1 MNLEGKRVLITGGSS
16 GIGFAIARAMLAK
29 GARVAV
35 TGRNSERLAQA
46 VAGLRG
52 NELPVTGI
60 QADVATPEGRTQSLD
75 RAIEALGGLDILVNN
90 AGGVRAGRLEK
101 TSEVEIRTM
110 VEVDLVAPIL
120 LTQAAL
126 PHLRAS
132 DDGLVVNVTSGIAL
146 IGAPFYT
153 TYAAVKA
160 GLSRFGEALRRELK
174 GEGVRVLTLYPGAT
188 DTPMMQS
195 SKAGPELGFTREPAD
210 AVANALIEGIEANLL
225 EVIRGGE
232 ARAKMIATNRDDP
245 AAIDERFLTMKSALE
260 EAVSGHSAL

>member
-29 GARVAV
+29 GARVIV

-46 VAGLRG
+46 VRDFQERGLPISG
-52 NELPVTGI
+52 V
-60 QADVATPEGRTQSLD
+60 QADVATPEGRSRSMDQ
-75 RAIEALGGLDILVNN
+75 AIAVLGGLDVLVNN
-90 AGGVRAGRLEK
+90 AGGVRAGRLEN
-101 TSEVEIRTM
+101 TTEAEIRTM

-126 PHLRAS
+126 PHLRKS
-132 DDGLVVNVTSGIAL
+132 GDGLVVNVTSGIAL
-146 IGAPFYT
+146 IGAPFYA

-160 GLSRFGEALRRELK
+160 GLSRFREAIRRELK
-174 GEGVRVLTLYPGAT
+174 GEGVGVLTLYPGAT

-195 SKAGPELGFTREPAD
+195 SKAGPELGFTREPPE
-210 AVANALIEGIEANLL
+210 AVADALIEGIETNSL

-232 ARAKMIATNRDDP
+232 ARAKMIAANRDDP
-245 AAIDERFLTMKSALE
+245 AAIDERF
-260 EAVSGHSAL
+260 